1 MQSTSEPQ
9 LQRPKKKRL
18 YNLSCALAK
27 IEKELEKK
35 RYLYHAYILCK
46 GFYFCRS
53 TFCYLTPELNTLAS
67 IIEPIQLPIFTE
79 KGMEV
84 FMKRDDLIHP
94 FISGNKCRKLKYVL
108 RDAREKQKTM
118 LATFGG
124 AFSNHLLAVAC
135 AGATFGFKTTGF
147 VRGEELEIKNPVLK
161 MCHLFGM
168 RLIFIPR
175 NDYRDKEIVYQK
187 YFNNDPSVYFVP
199 EGGSCL
205 EALPG
210 VAEIIGELPNTYDEI
225 FTASGTGGTLSGLAL
240 GVHQHQLTTIVNGIA
255 VIKGG
260 EYLIQEI
267 KNWIGDIPFQL
278 HTQFHRGGYART
290 DNELVVFARNFA
302 RNTGIVIEPIYTA
315 KMLIAIIQLAEENY
329 FKPGSKILTIHTGG
343 VWGGNGLLF

>member
-1 MQSTSEPQ
+1 MCSCEN
-9 LQRPKKKRL
+9 RKRIG
-18 YNLSCALAK
+18 NEKIFISC
-27 IEKELEKK
+27 
-35 RYLYHAYILCK
+35 YILFK
-46 GFYFCRS
+46 GFYFCRL
-53 TFCYLTPELNTLAS
+53 TIRCLTPELNPLAS
-67 IIEPIQLPIFTE
+67 IIEPIELSVFAE
-79 KGMEV
+79 KGIEV

-94 FISGNKCRKLKYVL
+94 FISGNKWRKLKYVL
-108 RDAREKQKTM
+108 RDARDKQKTM

-210 VAEIIGELPNTYDEI
+210 VAEIIGELTDTYDEI
-225 FTASGTGGTLSGLAL
+225 FTASGTGGTLAGLAL
-240 GVHQHQLTTIVNGIA
+240 GVHQQQLSTRVNGIA

-260 EYLIQEI
+260 EYLNQEI
-267 KNWIGDIPFQL
+267 KNWIGEIPFQL
-278 HTQFHRGGYART
+278 HTQFHRGGYGKT
-290 DNELVVFARNFA
+290 DNELIVFARNFA
-302 RNTGIVIEPIYTA
+302 RNSGIVIEPIYTA
-315 KMLIAIIQLAEENY
+315 KMLMALIQLAGEDY